1 MNNQKIIIYDFPVLF
16 DILNEIKSNLNFKLL
31 NVSTKEYS
39 KLQLD
44 NLENFLVITK
54 KKVLNIENQLIINNF
69 PLKVTKIIENINI
82 NFLKIRFNNQSD
94 IQIGMYKINLN
105 SRKMFDEKNEL
116 NLTEKEA
123 DIIVFL
129 KDSEKPVTINQLQT
143 NVLGH
148 NSKLETHTVETHIY
162 RLRKKISD
170 TFKNNDF
177 IISTKSGYNIK

>member
-143 NVLGH
+143 NVWGH

>member
-129 KDSEKPVTINQLQT
+129 KDSENPKFIPFP
-143 NVLGH
+143 
-148 NSKLETHTVETHIY
+148 
-162 RLRKKISD
+162 RKK
-170 TFKNNDF
+170 
-177 IISTKSGYNIK
+177 

>member
-105 SRKMFDEKNEL
+105 SRKMFDEKNE
-116 NLTEKEA
+116 
-123 DIIVFL
+123 
-129 KDSEKPVTINQLQT
+129 
-143 NVLGH
+143 
-148 NSKLETHTVETHIY
+148 
-162 RLRKKISD
+162 
-170 TFKNNDF
+170 
-177 IISTKSGYNIK
+177 